1 MGLKLDIENAFLKS
15 VGDPDEKGNFPQLSQ
30 DISDSIIKFLQAQEF
45 TIMEMKAIVKLDE
58 LTTTGDLK
66 ANVESSVQAVIPPAT
81 VAVGTGA
88 ASIPNPV
95 LIPIGISAVTGLQGV
110 TIPKLSLNKKAGQ
123 GGNMIAVGY
132 AYIGENN
139 PVGPDEKGIQSTKV
153 KLKKITTGTK

>member
-15 VGDPDEKGNFPQLSQ
+15 VGDPDNKGNFPQLAQ

-66 ANVESSVQAVIPPAT
+66 ANVESSVQAIIPPAT

-95 LIPIGISAVTGLQGV
+95 SLPIGISAVTGLQGV

-123 GGNMIAVGY
+123 GGNMTAVGY